1 MKLTIVYNPKSGSS
15 MNKQDILDLCK
26 KHGVSVQRLI
36 AISPQLKKDL
46 ASIVRSGGHIAA
58 IGGDGTVSAVAG
70 IIAGTS
76 AVLIPLPGGT
86 LNNFTKTLDI
96 PQDVDEALGRAL
108 QSKPRRIDIAS
119 VNGMYFINNS
129 SVGLY
134 PRALRHREQLE
145 SVMGK
150 WPAAAVGLYRALFR
164 FRLYQIS
171 INGQDLT
178 TSFVFVGNNDYKLEQ
193 SPQAVRD
200 RLDGGVLSIYVVKSS
215 RRIDLLKIF
224 IASLMR
230 RLDVVESFDY
240 YKTKKLVIA
249 TKKVRTISVSHD
261 GEVTKVATPLTYQ
274 IHAKTLNV
282 LF

>member
-1 MKLTIVYNPKSGSS
+1 

-249 TKKVRTISVSHD
+249 TKKVRTFSVSHD